1 VNKRLVVG
9 RPLENNSPAEPNRS
23 SVVAV
28 SSSNDRPSLNGKIG
42 LVTGAS
48 SGIGA
53 ACARTLA
60 AEGATVVVGYH
71 QGEARAEAVR
81 AELPGSGHR
90 TLRIPLADS
99 AAHAEIA
106 RALTAS
112 HGQLDFL
119 VNSAGFTRRIP
130 HADLEALDPALFNE
144 ILTVNAG
151 GTFSITR
158 ALLPLLRASGSATVV
173 TVSSVSA
180 FTGLGSNIA
189 YCAAKAAMDVMS
201 VSMARAFGPELR
213 FLSVSPASVDTDFV
227 PGRSRDEMVKKAAG
241 TPLGRIVSP
250 DDVALAVLACITHLR
265 TATGTRIVIDG
276 GHSL

>member
-1 VNKRLVVG
+1 M
-9 RPLENNSPAEPNRS
+9 STTHA
-23 SVVAV
+23 
-28 SSSNDRPSLNGKIG
+28 NDSPSLSGKIG

-53 ACARTLA
+53 ACARALA
-60 AEGATVVVGYH
+60 GAGATVVVGYNL
-71 QGEARAEAVR
+71 GEARAEAVR

-112 HGQLDFL
+112 SGRLDLL

-130 HADLEALDPALFNE
+130 HDDLEALDPALFNE
-144 ILTVNAG
+144 ILTANAG

-189 YCAAKAAMDVMS
+189 YCAAKAALDVMS

-213 FLSVSPASVDTDFV
+213 FLSVSPAAVDTEFV
-227 PGRSRDEMVKKAAG
+227 PGRNRDEMARKAAG
-241 TPLGRIVSP
+241 TPLGRVVTP
-250 DDVALAVLACITHLR
+250 EDVALAVLACITHLR